1 VTDKFSQQDEEI
13 IRQLRELNR
22 LTADYPADSFKKRR
36 ASFVNPS
43 NGLIL
48 GIPVVGFLKS
58 RFSFLAHVPAKSL
71 EIMLVSV
78 LVAEVGLSTYLF
90 RNQIK
95 DWLTADNTPQIVTLS
110 APLVQPS
117 LTSSLTSSPT
127 ATLTPTATASPA
139 LPTNTPNPPP
149 TDQGLH
155 LGQTK
160 TPKP

>member
-1 VTDKFSQQDEEI
+1 MTDKFSQQDEEI

-78 LVAEVGLSTYLF
+78 LVAEIGLSTYLF
-90 RNQIK
+90 RDQIK
-95 DWLTADNTPQIVTLS
+95 DWLTADNATQNVTLS
-110 APLVQPS
+110 APFVQPS
-117 LTSSLTSSPT
+117 LTASPT
-127 ATLTPTATASPA
+127 ATLTPTATATLFLPA
-139 LPTNTPNPPP
+139 PTIKTPP

>member
-58 RFSFLAHVPAKSL
+58 RFSFLANVPAKSL

-90 RNQIK
+90 RDQIK
-95 DWLTADNTPQIVTLS
+95 DWLTADNATQTVTLS
-110 APLVQPS
+110 VPFVQP
-117 LTSSLTSSPT
+117 SLTSSPT
-127 ATLTPTATASPA
+127 ATLTPTATATLFLPA
-139 LPTNTPNPPP
+139 PTIKTPS